1 MNPEKEESLVAGNPE
16 PQRRYR
22 VIADYQAEFPDPI
35 SVSAGETFQVSEKVE
50 FWNDNPDWVWI
61 WCTDQ
66 RGKQG
71 WVPKN
76 VISFN
81 SDGRTGTSLSAYSA
95 REHTVAVG
103 EELVAHQEESGWLW
117 CTNGQGASGWVP
129 LEYVMAVGLDRPRR
143 QSRARFTAATAD

>member
-35 SVSAGETFQVSEKVE
+35 SVSAGETFQVSEKVSL
-50 FWNDNPDWVWI
+50 WNDNPDWIWT
-61 WCTDQ
+61 WCTNQ
-66 RGKQG
+66 RGKSG

-76 VISFN
+76 VISHN
-81 SDGRTGTSLSAYSA
+81 SDSRTAIARSTYSA
-95 REHTVAVG
+95 RELTVAVG

-117 CTNGQGASGWVP
+117 CTNQQGEWGWVP
-129 LEYVMAVGLDRPRR
+129 LEHVTSLA
-143 QSRARFTAATAD
+143 